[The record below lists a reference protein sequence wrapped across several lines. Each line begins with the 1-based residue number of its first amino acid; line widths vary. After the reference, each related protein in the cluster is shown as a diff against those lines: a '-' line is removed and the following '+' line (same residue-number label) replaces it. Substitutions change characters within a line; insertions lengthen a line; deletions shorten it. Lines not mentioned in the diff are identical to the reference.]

1 MNSRIREI
9 RTALGLTQR
18 EFAKKIG
25 LQHNAIS
32 VMERTNTKIPEY
44 YILAICFRFGASET
58 WLCTGEG
65 EMFAKGGARK
75 SGLPVQELTSSL
87 MNTRIREIRQA
98 LAINQSEFG
107 EKIDLKQNAVSL
119 MEKPNGRIKEQN
131 IIAICTQFHVNEV
144 WLRTGEGEMFSLEE
158 PLEDPKKKRLVSLF
172 QKLTPPFQDRL
183 LSDAAGL
190 LKLQTQLSETKE
202 ES

>member
-18 EFAKKIG
+18 EFAEKIG

-32 VMERTNTKIPEY
+32 VMERTNIKIPEY

-65 EMFAKGGARK
+65 EMFAKGAARK
-75 SGLPVQELTSSL
+75 SGLPVQESTSSL
-87 MNTRIREIRQA
+87 MNIRIREIRQA
-98 LAINQSEFG
+98 LAISQSEFG
-107 EKIDLKQNAVSL
+107 EKIGLKQNAVSL

-131 IIAICTQFHVNEV
+131 IIAICTQFHVNEA

-158 PLEDPKKKRLVSLF
+158 PLEDRKKKRLVSLF

>member
-75 SGLPVQELTSSL
+75 SGLPVQEFLY
-87 MNTRIREIRQA
+87 
-98 LAINQSEFG
+98 
-107 EKIDLKQNAVSL
+107 
-119 MEKPNGRIKEQN
+119 
-131 IIAICTQFHVNEV
+131 
-144 WLRTGEGEMFSLEE
+144 WFS
-158 PLEDPKKKRLVSLF
+158 P
-172 QKLTPPFQDRL
+172 
-183 LSDAAGL
+183 
-190 LKLQTQLSETKE
+190 
-202 ES
+202 

>member
-98 LAINQSEFG
+98 LAISQSEFG
-107 EKIDLKQNAVSL
+107 EKIGLKQNAVSL

-144 WLRTGEGEMFSLEE
+144 WMRTVEGEIFSLEK
-158 PLEDPKKKRLVSLF
+158 PLEDHKKRDLYPYF
-172 QKLTPPFQDRL
+172 KN
-183 LSDAAGL
+183 
-190 LKLQTQLSETKE
+190 
-202 ES
+202 

>member
-98 LAINQSEFG
+98 LAISQSEFG
-107 EKIDLKQNAVSL
+107 EKIGLKQNAVSL

-158 PLEDPKKKRLVSLF
+158 PLEDPNKKRLVSLF
-172 QKLTPPFQDRL
+172 QKLTPPFRYRL

>member
-98 LAINQSEFG
+98 LAISQSEFG
-107 EKIDLKQNAVSL
+107 EKIGLKQNAVSL

-131 IIAICTQFHVNEV
+131 IIAICTQFHVNEA
-144 WLRTGEGEMFSLEE
+144 WLRTGEGKMFSLEK
-158 PLEDPKKKRLVSLF
+158 PLEDPKKETCIPISKINPSL
-172 QKLTPPFQDRL
+172 PGPSPFGCRR
-183 LSDAAGL
+183 SAETANAAV
-190 LKLQTQLSETKE
+190 
-202 ES
+202 

>member
-1 MNSRIREI
+1 
-9 RTALGLTQR
+9 
-18 EFAKKIG
+18 
-25 LQHNAIS
+25 
-32 VMERTNTKIPEY
+32 
-44 YILAICFRFGASET
+44 
-58 WLCTGEG
+58 
-65 EMFAKGGARK
+65 
-75 SGLPVQELTSSL
+75 

-107 EKIDLKQNAVSL
+107 EKIGLKQNAVSL

-131 IIAICTQFHVNEV
+131 IIAICTQFHVNEA

-158 PLEDPKKKRLVSLF
+158 PLEDRKKKRLVSLF
-172 QKLTPPFQDRL
+172 QKLPPPSQDRL